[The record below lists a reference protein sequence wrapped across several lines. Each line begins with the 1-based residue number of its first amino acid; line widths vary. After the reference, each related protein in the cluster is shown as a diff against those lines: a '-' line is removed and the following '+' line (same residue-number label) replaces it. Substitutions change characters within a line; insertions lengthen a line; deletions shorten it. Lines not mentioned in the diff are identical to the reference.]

1 MYTRVLT
8 LSFES
13 AASQEDDNLC
23 YVDSF
28 SLLYTL
34 LHQLVQESVNN
45 QFDVQVTMELKDRKL
60 RSQFTL
66 SSLFIFSFQFS
77 VPPPFQ
83 GYLELVLQL
92 LALLSVSDIK
102 NRDR

>member
-28 SLLYTL
+28 SLLYIL

-83 GYLELVLQL
+83 GYLESVLQL
-92 LALLSVSDIK
+92 LALLSVSDTK

>member
-13 AASQEDDNLC
+13 AASQEDDNLY

-28 SLLYTL
+28 SLLYIL

-45 QFDVQVTMELKDRKL
+45 QFDVR
-60 RSQFTL
+60 FPW
-66 SSLFIFSFQFS
+66 SFRI
-77 VPPPFQ
+77 
-83 GYLELVLQL
+83 G
-92 LALLSVSDIK
+92 
-102 NRDR
+102 N